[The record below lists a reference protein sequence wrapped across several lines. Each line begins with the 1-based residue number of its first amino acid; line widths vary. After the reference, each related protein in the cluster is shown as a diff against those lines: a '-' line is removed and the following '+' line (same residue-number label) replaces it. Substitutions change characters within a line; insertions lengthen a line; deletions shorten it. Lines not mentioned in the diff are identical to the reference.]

1 MKDHL
6 EYLGPGFTWDLGLV
20 LYGSPFE
27 PKVFHCLLLA
37 NEIILLT
44 GNSIAC
50 ESSRA
55 ASSFIGLYLW
65 HKVLSGTEV
74 VFYHNSSRLYF
85 CRLSFFII
93 PFAHQFYLVFSNE
106 DGDDD
111 GDVFKQKSLIT
122 VP

>member
-27 PKVFHCLLLA
+27 PKIFHCLLLA

-44 GNSIAC
+44 GNSIVC
-50 ESSRA
+50 DSSRA
-55 ASSFIGLYLW
+55 ASSCIGLYLW
-65 HKVLSGTEV
+65 HKVLSSTEV
-74 VFYHNSSRLYF
+74 VFYHNSS
-85 CRLSFFII
+85 RLSFFII

-106 DGDDD
+106 EGDDD
-111 GDVFKQKSLIT
+111 DDVFKQKSLIT